1 MIEVVGLRP
10 KYGHIQWMMAV
21 SIKKPRDQ
29 IGM

>member
-1 MIEVVGLRP
+1 MIELLDLDQ
-10 KYGHIQWMMAV
+10 KHGHIQWMMAV